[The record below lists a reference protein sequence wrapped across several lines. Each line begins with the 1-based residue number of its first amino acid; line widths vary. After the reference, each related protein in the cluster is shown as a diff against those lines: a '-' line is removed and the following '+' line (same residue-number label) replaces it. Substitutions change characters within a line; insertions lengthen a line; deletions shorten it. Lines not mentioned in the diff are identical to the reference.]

1 MKEIQGLPFM
11 NVDDLRVGVFVH
23 LDLGWMSHPF
33 PKSNFRIGT
42 TDQIATLRGLGLKRV
57 RWSPRDSDPEVVTQI
72 LPAERE
78 LPVAATA
85 AASTSF
91 PAGFP
96 AAASALMGSP
106 GSPEAGAA
114 QAAWRAQLTAQRDSL
129 QRCERAFAHAT
140 HTCRQVMEQAAS
152 EPVRA
157 AEGARHLSDHFV
169 QQMVGEQDL
178 CIRLL
183 TEAAGDKASAHAV
196 NVALLSLL
204 LGRALGWSGT
214 DMVEMGVGALLHDI
228 GKLDVPERLRH
239 SESHFSPSE
248 QRVYEEHVSHG
259 VARARKMGLSS
270 IATLVVAQHHEL
282 GDGTGFPIRL
292 VNERISMAAR
302 VVALVNR
309 YDNLCNPHMMSRGL
323 TPHEAIAQIYAQTQH
338 KFDAVVLAA
347 FIKMM
352 GVYPAGSMVQLNDGR
367 FAMVVGVNAG
377 RPLRPRLLV
386 HEPKI
391 PREEAL
397 IVDMERQPHIS
408 IRRSVKPLS
417 LPSDAMVY
425 LSPRQRVAY
434 FFEPVRSVGAETEAA

>member
-1 MKEIQGLPFM
+1 MQRMKEIQGLPFM
-11 NVDDLRVGVFVH
+11 DVDDLRVGVFVH

-33 PKSNFRIGT
+33 PKSSFRIASA
-42 TDQIATLRGLGLKRV
+42 DQIVTLRGLGLKRV
-57 RWSPRDSDPEVVTQI
+57 RWSPPDSDPEL
-72 LPAERE
+72 LPA
-78 LPVAATA
+78 AATPALRGEVPGGGAPVVPPAPASPLGQSPASA
-85 AASTSF
+85 AAS
-91 PAGFP
+91 P
-96 AAASALMGSP
+96 AATRLR
-106 GSPEAGAA
+106 EQLDA
-114 QAAWRAQLTAQRDSL
+114 QKASL
-129 QRCERAFAHAT
+129 QACERQFAHAT
-140 HTCRQVMEQAAS
+140 ASCRQLCETVTKD
-152 EPVRA
+152 PVKA
-157 AEGARHLSDHFV
+157 AESARTLTQAFL
-169 QQMVGEQDL
+169 QQMVGDQDL

-204 LGRALGWSGT
+204 LGRSLGWGPV
-214 DMVEMGVGALLHDI
+214 DMTEMGIGALLHDI
-228 GKLDVPERLRH
+228 GKIDVPERLRH

-270 IATLVVAQHHEL
+270 IATLVIAQHHEM
-282 GDGTGFPIRL
+282 GDGTGFPIHL
-292 VNERISMAAR
+292 ANERISMAAR

-309 YDNLCNPHMMSRGL
+309 YDNLCNPHLLSRGL

-338 KFDAVVLAA
+338 KFDAVILAA

-367 FAMVVGVNAG
+367 FAMVVGVNSA

-386 HEPKI
+386 HEPKV
-391 PREEAL
+391 PRHEAL
-397 IVDMERQPHIS
+397 IVDMERQPEIS
-408 IRRSVKPLS
+408 IRRSVKPLT

-434 FFEPVRSVGAETEAA
+434 FFEPARALDAEAELVT